1 MLIGGLEKFSLI
13 DYPHGVPSAVVFT
26 IGCNFRCPFCHNAEL
41 VSGKGYSASS
51 TLSFD
56 DVVSFLEKRK
66 GLLQAV
72 VFSGG
77 EPLLQSDLIDYIRMV
92 KDLGYKVKLDTNGT
106 MPDRLMSVIDLAD
119 YVAMD
124 IKASPQHYSEA
135 CGVNVDLRK
144 IKESVNII
152 KTRAKDYEFR
162 TTVFKNFFPT
172 DSDFIEMGK
181 TLLDSGTKRYYLQ
194 QPHLEHVFD
203 RSFPFE
209 LYSKEE
215 LEHYKTILEA
225 WVGEVCLRT

>member
-13 DYPHGVPSAVVFT
+13 DYPHDTPSAVVFT

-77 EPLLQSDLIDYIRMV
+77 EPLLQ
-92 KDLGYKVKLDTNGT
+92 KDLPACIDIVKHMGYKVKLDTNGS
-106 MPDRLMSVIDLAD
+106 MPNRLEQVIGQVD

-124 IKASPQHYSEA
+124 IKAPLYRYDEA
-135 CGVNVDLRK
+135 CGNRVDIEK
-144 IKESVNII
+144 IKESVRLI
-152 KTRAKDYEFR
+152 KTYAADYEFR
-162 TTVFKNFFPT
+162 TTVFKNFFRT
-172 DSDFIEMGK
+172 DTDMIDVG
-181 TLLDSGTKRYYLQ
+181 LLINGTKRYYLQ
-194 QPHLEHVFD
+194 QPRLEHVFD
-203 RSFPFE
+203 SSFPFE
-209 LYSKEE
+209 LFSREE
-215 LEHYKTILEA
+215 LERYKTVLEA
-225 WVGEVCLRT
+225 WIGEVCLRM

>member
-1 MLIGGLEKFSLI
+1 MAMIIGGIIKFSLV
-13 DYPHGVPSAVVFT
+13 DYPHGLPCAVIFT
-26 IGCNFRCPFCHNAEL
+26 AGCNLRCPFCHNAQL
-41 VSGKGYSASS
+41 IDASS
-51 TLSFD
+51 VESPLDTEE
-56 DVVSFLEKRK
+56 VIAFLKQRQN
-66 GLLQAV
+66 LLQAV

-135 CGVNVDLRK
+135 CGVNVDLGK

-181 TLLDSGTKRYYLQ
+181 TLLSNGTKRYYLQ

-203 RSFPFE
+203 RAFPFE

-225 WVGEVCLRT
+225 WIGEVCLRM